1 MLLTLSAGAY
11 RGRLDSE
18 KDPLTLFDLPEF
30 TITELGLR
38 GLGINASQ
46 LAGFGMAELEQVRDC
61 ADKASCPVLLL
72 NEDTPLDFGS
82 PDPNVQD
89 TILERI
95 RRLGLATTALG
106 ASSLGVACGGTDNDE
121 TFDQAAATIR
131 RAMQAIDRHEV
142 NLLLRPTPGLT
153 EAPERLTELIKKV
166 GGFRIGSLPDFRDAH
181 LGGDFV
187 PALRRLAPYAGAVYA
202 TLGGRKKSD
211 PTPYSLE
218 EGLEAVLAVGYQN
231 TICLHYEG
239 TGDPTES
246 IIAARD
252 QFHSSLED
260 DEEE

>member
-1 MLLTLSAGAY
+1 MT
-11 RGRLDSE
+11 
-18 KDPLTLFDLPEF
+18 PFDLPAF

-38 GLGINASQ
+38 GIGMNASQ
-46 LAGFGMAELEQVRDC
+46 LSGLGMSDLERIRDC

-82 PDPNVQD
+82 PDPVVQD

-95 RRLGLATTALG
+95 RRLGVATAALG
-106 ASSLGVACGGTDNDE
+106 ASSLGVACGGTDDDV

-142 NLLLRPTPGLT
+142 NLLLRPTSGLT
-153 EAPERLTELIKKV
+153 EVPERLTELIKKV

-181 LGGDFV
+181 LGGEFV
-187 PALRRLAPYAGAVYA
+187 SNLRRLAPYAGAVFA
-202 TLGGRKKSD
+202 TLGGKKKSD
-211 PTPYSLE
+211 ATPYSLDD
-218 EGLEAVLAVGYQN
+218 GLDAVLAVGYQN

-239 TGDPTES
+239 SGDPTEL

-252 QFHSSLED
+252 QLLSSLED
-260 DEEE
+260 DEEED